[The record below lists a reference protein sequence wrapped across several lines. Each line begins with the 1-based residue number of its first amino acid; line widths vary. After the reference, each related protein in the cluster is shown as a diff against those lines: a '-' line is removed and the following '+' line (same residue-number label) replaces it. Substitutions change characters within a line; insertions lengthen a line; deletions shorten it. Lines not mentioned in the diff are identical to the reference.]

1 MRRQESGAFGVPAM
15 AQYRAYAINDEGHI
29 VHRFEFEAESDE
41 RAMDQARTHLDGLD
55 IEVWEHK
62 RVVGKLQRRRPEE
75 GT

>member
-1 MRRQESGAFGVPAM
+1 MSS
-15 AQYRAYAINDEGHI
+15 YAINNEGHI

-41 RAMDQARTHLDGLD
+41 RAMDQARTYLDGLD

-62 RVVGKLQRRRPEE
+62 RVVGKLQHRHSVE